1 MNTGKPRRNKK
12 TYSGAELVV
21 RILLDEG
28 VDTVFGYP
36 GGQVLD
42 IYAIAAEKG
51 RLRHILTSHEQG
63 AAHAADGYARV
74 SGKTGVVIATSGP
87 GASNLVTG
95 IATAYLDSSPVV
107 AITGNVPT
115 SQIGRDSFQEL
126 DIADI
131 TMPVTKHNYIVKDV
145 RALPSILHEAFKI
158 AADKRK
164 GPVLV
169 DIPRDI
175 QSARLPCEEAEAL
188 LEECQCE
195 AIPPKK
201 LKAPSGIEKALR
213 IIAEAERPFV
223 YCGGGAVSADAG
235 ELVEKLS
242 EKLSAPVGCS
252 LMGLS
257 ALTESAPGK
266 LGLTGMHGLRASTEA
281 FCEADTIIAVGTR
294 FTDRATGARG
304 ELVRNAKIVQLDID
318 PAEVDKNVTDAAYVI
333 GDIRDSLS
341 ELLRLLPEPDE
352 TLAKKRREWFS
363 DVIKRRDADFR
374 AEKFSVADDVKPCE
388 KDFMHPREIIGAV
401 SEKTAGLTIVTDVGQ
416 HQMWA
421 AQYCP
426 ITRPRGFITSGG
438 LGTMGFGM
446 GAAIGASLA
455 DGGKP
460 VVLYTG
466 DGSFGMDLIELATAV
481 SCNIPLIVIIMNNSS
496 LGMVKQ
502 WQKMLYRRTSQ
513 SELHRKTDFVKVAE
527 AFGANGVRVS
537 DMSGLSAALDR
548 ALTLI
553 GRKRPVPF
561 VIECVIDPNERVLP
575 VYTGK

>member
-1 MNTGKPRRNKK
+1 MGTADNRGNKK

-21 RILLDEG
+21 RMLADEG

-42 IYAIAAEKG
+42 IYDALAAEKA
-51 RLRHILTSHEQG
+51 RIRHILTSHEQG
-63 AAHAADGYARV
+63 AAHAADGYARA

-87 GASNLVTG
+87 GAANLVTG
-95 IATAYLDSSPVV
+95 IATAYLDSSPMV

-145 RALPSILHEAFKI
+145 RALPSILHEAFLI
-158 AADKRK
+158 AADRRK

-175 QSARLPCEEAEAL
+175 QSARIPRAEAEAL
-188 LEECQCE
+188 IKECRSE
-195 AIPPKK
+195 PPLSRKRRT
-201 LKAPSGIEKALR
+201 PSGIAEALE
-213 IIAEAERPFV
+213 IISKAERPFV
-223 YCGGGAVSADAG
+223 YCGGGAVSANAG
-235 ELVEKLS
+235 ELAATLA

-257 ALTESAPGK
+257 ALTASVPGR

-281 FCEADTIIAVGTR
+281 FRGADTIIAVGTR

-318 PAEVDKNVTDAAYVI
+318 PAEIDKNVTDAAYVV
-333 GDIRDSLS
+333 GDIRDSLN
-341 ELLRLLPEPDE
+341 ELLSRLPEPDE
-352 TLAKKRREWFS
+352 ALSEKRRKWFTHT
-363 DVIKRRDADFR
+363 VGMYDADLR
-374 AEKFSVADDVKPCE
+374 GEASDAGEKRKTGFLC
-388 KDFMHPREIIGAV
+388 PREIIDAV
-401 SEKTAGLTIVTDVGQ
+401 SERASGLTIVTDVGQ

-426 ITRPRGFITSGG
+426 VTRPRGFITSGG

-446 GAAIGASLA
+446 GAAIGASLS

-481 SCNIPLIVIIMNNSS
+481 SYNIPLMIIIMNNSS

-513 SELHRKTDFVKVAE
+513 SELRRKTDFVKVAE
-527 AFGANGVRVS
+527 AFGANGGRVT
-537 DMSGLSAALDR
+537 DINELRAAVKRAVDLLSR
-548 ALTLI
+548 
-553 GRKRPVPF
+553 RRPVPF
-561 VIECVIDPNERVLP
+561 VIDCVIDPNERVLP

>member
-1 MNTGKPRRNKK
+1 MMDFNSQHSDKK
-12 TYSGAELVV
+12 SYTGAELVV

-42 IYAIAAEKG
+42 IYDALAAGKK
-51 RLRHILTSHEQG
+51 RIRHILTAHEQG
-63 AAHAADGYARV
+63 AAHAADGYARA

-87 GASNLVTG
+87 GAANLVTG
-95 IATAYLDSSPVV
+95 IATAYLDSSPIV

-175 QSARLPCEEAEAL
+175 QSAKIPRAEAEAL
-188 LEECQCE
+188 LEESKNE
-195 AIPPKK
+195 ITPSKK
-201 LKAPSGIEKALR
+201 GGIPSGIDDALE
-213 IIAEAERPFV
+213 IISKAERPFV

-235 ELVEKLS
+235 ELVEKLA

-252 LMGLS
+252 LMGLP

-318 PAEVDKNVTDAAYVI
+318 PAEIDKNVTDAAFVI
-333 GDIRDSLS
+333 GDIHDSLY
-341 ELLRLLPEPDE
+341 ELLKRLPEPDE
-352 TLAKKRREWFS
+352 ALSEKRREWFTHT
-363 DVIKRRDADFR
+363 VGMYDADLRGEATDTGAQRGTGFL
-374 AEKFSVADDVKPCE
+374 
-388 KDFMHPREIIGAV
+388 HPREIIGAV

-446 GAAIGASLA
+446 GAAIGASLS

-481 SCNIPLIVIIMNNSS
+481 SYNIPLMVIIMNNSS

-513 SELHRKTDFVKVAE
+513 SELRRKTDFVKVAE
-527 AFGANGVRVS
+527 AFGANGVRVT
-537 DMSGLSAALDR
+537 DMNGLRTALDR
-548 ALTLI
+548 AVSLLS
-553 GRKRPVPF
+553 RHRPVPF
-561 VIECVIDPNERVLP
+561 VIDCVIDPDERVLP